1 LREMILSFVSSLSEF
16 APSLREKSFNRRD
29 YESILLV
36 SLKMSAFR
44 GFAPKLKSKRKMSG
58 LVSPGGL

>member
-1 LREMILSFVSSLSEF
+1 MSSLSEF